1 MQKRLILLGTRG
13 CHLCDDAERIL
24 QALKLPYQ
32 YIDIIEDEKLL
43 ERYQTSIPVLQEMS
57 NVNERGVLLWPF
69 TMVEVE
75 QWLQASHTK

>member
-43 ERYQTSIPVLQEMS
+43 ESYQTSIPVLQEMS
-57 NVNERGVLLWPF
+57 NANDGALFWPF

-75 QWLQASHTK
+75 QWLQTGHTK